1 MQVHTLTFEQAI
13 ERTARALRAQAS
25 GLMTLEELGVLVG
38 DLVAT
43 SNGARGFF
51 VAYLTGDW
59 ALADRS
65 PPEEIL
71 AALGTSTDMVA
82 ELLTK
87 NLAMSTAMAWAHSQ
101 RGDAD
106 AAAGSNQ
113 VSRRTVQLIIRLEG
127 PQLHGQLHHLR
138 EAIES
143 GSGPYAPFLKRWG
156 YGPEQL
162 QAIGAALRELPL
174 PTATRQDRFPSV

>member
-1 MQVHTLTFEQAI
+1 MQVHSLTFEQAI

-59 ALADRS
+59 ALADCS

-71 AALGTSTDMVA
+71 TALRTSTDRVA

-87 NLAMSTAMAWAHSQ
+87 NLAMSTAMAWAHGQ
-101 RGDAD
+101 RGDED
-106 AAAGSNQ
+106 AATGSKQ
-113 VSRRTVQLIIRLEG
+113 VSRRTVQLIARLEG
-127 PQLHGQLHHLR
+127 PQLREQLHQLR

-143 GSGPYAPFLKRWG
+143 GNGPYAPFLKRWG

-162 QAIGAALRELPL
+162 QAIGAALRELPAS
-174 PTATRQDRFPSV
+174 TSTQ

>member
-1 MQVHTLTFEQAI
+1 MQVHSLTFEQAI

-25 GLMTLEELGVLVG
+25 GLMTLEELGILVG

-65 PPEEIL
+65 PPEVL
-71 AALGTSTDMVA
+71 AALRTSTDTVA
-82 ELLTK
+82 ELLAK
-87 NLAMSTAMAWAHSQ
+87 NLAMSTAMAWAHGQ

-106 AAAGSNQ
+106 AVAGSKQ
-113 VSRRTVQLIIRLEG
+113 VSRRTAQLIVRLQG
-127 PQLHGQLHHLR
+127 PQLREQLHQLR

-143 GSGPYAPFLKRWG
+143 GNGPYSPFLKRWG

-162 QAIGAALRELPL
+162 QAIGAALRELPAS
-174 PTATRQDRFPSV
+174 TSTQ